1 MSLTITVTNLAQ
13 LAALRRAAEAYSNS
27 SANMGG
33 AALDEAG
40 LLQSVV
46 DRQLEAFVERYL
58 VRVIT
63 RLAFLNRFTADE
75 RIAIRAAAAQ
85 SPAIADYL
93 AMLDA
98 AQDVDL
104 TDARTIGGANALE
117 AAGLIGEGRAAEI
130 LAL

>member
-1 MSLTITVTNLAQ
+1 MEVTVSVVSAAKQ
-13 LAALRRAAEAYSNS
+13 AALTKALQVYNASNQPISQSDFLQKLIDGQLDGLVAA
-27 SANMGG
+27 
-33 AALDEAG
+33 
-40 LLQSVV
+40 
-46 DRQLEAFVERYL
+46 YL
-58 VRVIT
+58 VT
-63 RLAFLNRFTADE
+63 KLTKLEFLNRMTSAE

-85 SPAIADYL
+85 SPAIHDYM

-104 TDARTIGGANALE
+104 TDPRTIGGVQALE

>member
-1 MSLTITVTNLAQ
+1 MLMDFTVVIDSPARI
-13 LAALRRAAEAYSNS
+13 AALHRALDAFNAS
-27 SANMGG
+27 SAIALSKEQFVQRMIDGPVDG
-33 AALDEAG
+33 LVAAYVA
-40 LLQSVV
+40 
-46 DRQLEAFVERYL
+46 
-58 VRVIT
+58 T
-63 RLAFLNRFTADE
+63 RLTKLAFLNRFTADE

-104 TDARTIGGANALE
+104 TDARTVGGAAALE
-117 AAGLIGEGRAAEI
+117 AAGLIGAGRAAEI

>member
-1 MSLTITVTNLAQ
+1 MQFTIEVTDAANLAGLQRALAQYNSMNEPKTEAAFLQWQVDNQ
-13 LAALRRAAEAYSNS
+13 LSEYART
-27 SANMGG
+27 
-33 AALDEAG
+33 
-40 LLQSVV
+40 
-46 DRQLEAFVERYL
+46 L
-58 VRVIT
+58 VQPVIT
-63 RLAFLNRFTADE
+63 KLAFLNRFAAEE
-75 RIAIRAAAAQ
+75 RIGIRAAAAQ

-117 AAGLIGEGRAAEI
+117 AAGLIGEGRAAAI